1 MNCIFFEDLATLFE
15 LILFT
20 FYLEICLSTWFM
32 CVRDRSYLGK
42 AMNVIFI
49 GNGLIG

>member
-1 MNCIFFEDLATLFE
+1 MNINPLSDMSNNLSFDLVHVL
-15 LILFT
+15 
-20 FYLEICLSTWFM
+20 
-32 CVRDRSYLGK
+32 DRSYLGK